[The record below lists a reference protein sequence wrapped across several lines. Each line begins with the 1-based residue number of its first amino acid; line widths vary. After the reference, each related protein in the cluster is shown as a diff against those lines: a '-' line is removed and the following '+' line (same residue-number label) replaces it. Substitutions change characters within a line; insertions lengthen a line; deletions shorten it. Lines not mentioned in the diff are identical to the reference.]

1 MGARWGR
8 GGGGSSRGLTR
19 GRGQQRQGLG
29 ETAVVVGASA
39 GAGGGRGLTH
49 AALAVRCA
57 LEAGVAGAL
66 EGTNDVDALAV
77 GTQAVTQ
84 GAFINVC
91 RGSTWLVGTAGRG
104 GAPGKARPV
113 FSRHLQDPEALGH
126 VCTPIHSCSW
136 HPHATTGVSPH
147 LTLVY
152 KHAPT
157 PRSTCPHTCTPTRP
171 RAHPQDSPKTHP

>member
-1 MGARWGR
+1 M
-8 GGGGSSRGLTR
+8 
-19 GRGQQRQGLG
+19 
-29 ETAVVVGASA
+29 A
-39 GAGGGRGLTH
+39 GAGPSEAGTWSDCCGSGGLGWGWGGRGLTH

-66 EGTNDVDALAV
+66 EGTDDVDALAV

-113 FSRHLQDPEALGH
+113 FIRHLQDPEALGH
-126 VCTPIHSCSW
+126 VCTPMHSCSW

-147 LTLVY
+147 LTLVQTRT
-152 KHAPT
+152 HTQIHVPT
-157 PRSTCPHTCTPTRP
+157 HVPT
-171 RAHPQDSPKTHP
+171 HKTHPKHTLEYTHPQQITPTP

>member
-1 MGARWGR
+1 M
-8 GGGGSSRGLTR
+8 
-19 GRGQQRQGLG
+19 
-29 ETAVVVGASA
+29 VVGASA

-66 EGTNDVDALAV
+66 EGTDDVDALAV

-104 GAPGKARPV
+104 GAPGRPG
-113 FSRHLQDPEALGH
+113 L
-126 VCTPIHSCSW
+126 CS
-136 HPHATTGVSPH
+136 AAIC
-147 LTLVY
+147 
-152 KHAPT
+152 KT
-157 PRSTCPHTCTPTRP
+157 PRHWDTCALRYIHDPGIHTP
-171 RAHPQDSPKTHP
+171 PQV